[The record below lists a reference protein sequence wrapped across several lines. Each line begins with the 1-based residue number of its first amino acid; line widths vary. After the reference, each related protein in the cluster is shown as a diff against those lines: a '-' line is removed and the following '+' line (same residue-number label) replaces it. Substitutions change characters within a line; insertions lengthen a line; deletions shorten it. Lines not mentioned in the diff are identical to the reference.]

1 MEDDPSKASAA
12 TSPEQHCT
20 SCDNTA
26 LPESLW
32 LNTVADVPLHFPG
45 HEASDRSIGFL
56 RPSSY
61 RLLVASQ
68 WEESSYDKQPI
79 SQNTNQIRLGLDR
92 KEDPAALL
100 PARSLAVL
108 LLLLVRLA
116 AAALRRRHRIFFR
129 FPGGRRPT
137 CQSDFAWGG
146 KIALSLARLPVTRA
160 QLQHP
165 SLVAT
170 PEPGLLAPPP
180 PPPPERCRSTHKR
193 VPAC

>member
-56 RPSSY
+56 RRWLSGS

-68 WEESSYDKQPI
+68 WEESCSCPTTVPLILLRGKRI
-79 SQNTNQIRLGLDR
+79 SSPN
-92 KEDPAALL
+92 
-100 PARSLAVL
+100 
-108 LLLLVRLA
+108 
-116 AAALRRRHRIFFR
+116 
-129 FPGGRRPT
+129 
-137 CQSDFAWGG
+137 
-146 KIALSLARLPVTRA
+146 
-160 QLQHP
+160 
-165 SLVAT
+165 
-170 PEPGLLAPPP
+170 
-180 PPPPERCRSTHKR
+180 
-193 VPAC
+193 